1 MPFTPE
7 EIENKEFLITL
18 RGYDKDEVQ
27 AFLRAVAED
36 FRGLSSTVR
45 EAPAG
50 GNAFEALGEEVSSVL
65 RVAKESA
72 TALRKKAEDE
82 AAQARKRAEEEANT
96 LREAASQAARRLT
109 SEAQKHATEV
119 RAAAQREADDR
130 LRDMARRVERL
141 QSTESKLRQRLYA
154 LEMMLQSMRQDLDAA
169 DAAGVELKP
178 REATA
183 AGLDADGDTGSA
195 SVLELGADEDSSVDE
210 PSEPSPSSDS
220 AAGEGAAATSDAGW
234 GSNEGSD
241 SGNGARQPVQASAE
255 ESAG

>member
-36 FRGLSSTVR
+36 FRGLSTTVR
-45 EAPAG
+45 ESPTA
-50 GNAFEALGEEVSSVL
+50 GNAFEALGQEVSSVL
-65 RVAKESA
+65 QVAKESA
-72 TALRKKAEDE
+72 TNLKRKAEEE
-82 AAQARKRAEEEANT
+82 ATTARKRAEEEANT

-119 RAAAQREADDR
+119 RASAQREADER

-154 LEMMLQSMRQDLDAA
+154 LEMMLQSMRQDLDSA

-178 REATA
+178 RSESGG
-183 AGLDADGDTGSA
+183 AGLDTDLTETTSGPDAQ
-195 SVLELGADEDSSVDE
+195 VLELGSDDDPKASAKADGDDSD
-210 PSEPSPSSDS
+210 
-220 AAGEGAAATSDAGW
+220 GEEAGW
-234 GSNEGSD
+234 NPTEATE
-241 SGNGARQPVQASAE
+241 SGNGSKRQPVQASAE
-255 ESAG
+255 DPAG

>member
-36 FRGLSSTVR
+36 FRSVSTTFK
-45 EAPAG
+45 EMPAG
-50 GNAFEALGEEVSSVL
+50 GNAFDALGAEVSSVL

-72 TALRKKAEDE
+72 TALKKKAEDD

-169 DAAGVELKP
+169 DAAGVELTP
-178 REATA
+178 RAEAGGGPEGQSPAT
-183 AGLDADGDTGSA
+183 DSDEP
-195 SVLELGADEDSSVDE
+195 VLELAAEDSTGS
-210 PSEPSPSSDS
+210 SEGGG
-220 AAGEGAAATSDAGW
+220 AGDSDAGW
-234 GSNEGSD
+234 QPSD
-241 SGNGARQPVQASAE
+241 AAESGNGARQPVQASAE

>member
-36 FRGLSSTVR
+36 FRSVSSTFRDV
-45 EAPAG
+45 PVG
-50 GNAFEALGEEVSSVL
+50 GNAFEALGQEVSSVL
-65 RVAKESA
+65 QVAKESA
-72 TALRKKAEDE
+72 TALKRKAEEE
-82 AAQARKRAEEEANT
+82 AAQARKRAEEEANA
-96 LREAASQAARRLT
+96 LRDAASQAARRLT

-119 RAAAQREADDR
+119 RASAQREADER

-169 DAAGVELKP
+169 DAAGVELKSRP
-178 REATA
+178 E
-183 AGLDADGDTGSA
+183 GSA
-195 SVLELGADEDSSVDE
+195 GALDSDL
-210 PSEPSPSSDS
+210 
-220 AAGEGAAATSDAGW
+220 GEGAADENVVELTAETSTTATSSDAASEDDAESSAAEWTPTDAADAG
-234 GSNEGSD
+234 
-241 SGNGARQPVQASAE
+241 NGTRQPVQASAE

>member
-36 FRGLSSTVR
+36 FRGVSSTFR
-45 EAPAG
+45 ESPTGA
-50 GNAFEALGEEVSSVL
+50 NAFEALGQEVSSVL
-65 RVAKESA
+65 QVAKESA
-72 TALRKKAEDE
+72 TNLKKKAEDE
-82 AAQARKRAEEEANT
+82 ATKARKRAEEEANT
-96 LREAASQAARRLT
+96 LRDAASQAARRLT

-119 RAAAQREADDR
+119 RAAAQREADER

-178 REATA
+178 RAEGGAS
-183 AGLDADGDTGSA
+183 GESELPDAVA
-195 SVLELGADEDSSVDE
+195 SDDRVLELA
-210 PSEPSPSSDS
+210 SDS
-220 AAGEGAAATSDAGW
+220 DADTEGESGGAGSSEAGGDEGWTPTEA
-234 GSNEGSD
+234 NE
-241 SGNGARQPVQASAE
+241 SGNGTRQPLQASAE
-255 ESAG
+255 EPAG